1 MSCISTSRLL
11 THLRREK
18 GYIRARLWKPVME
31 DKLLEEAVAHVGE
44 AVGDSVE
51 KVIGDRPWVF
61 SLWRF
66 LLYAVPLGFCVYLLN
81 GVYGWV

>member
-1 MSCISTSRLL
+1 MV
-11 THLRREK
+11 LRREK
-18 GYIRARLWKPVME
+18 GYIRALRWQSMME

-66 LLYAVPLGFCVYLLN
+66 SLYAVPLGFCVYLLN
-81 GVYGWV
+81 GVYGWI

>member
-1 MSCISTSRLL
+1 MV
-11 THLRREK
+11 LRREK
-18 GYIRARLWKPVME
+18 GYIRALRWQSMME

-51 KVIGDRPWVF
+51 KVIGGRSWML

-66 LLYAVPLGFCVYLLN
+66 SLYAVPLGFCVYLLN
-81 GVYGWV
+81 GVYGWI

>member
-1 MSCISTSRLL
+1 MPQ
-11 THLRREK
+11 RREK
-18 GYIRARLWKPVME
+18 DYKCALRWQTMME

-44 AVGDSVE
+44 AVSDTVE

-66 LLYAVPLGFCVYLLN
+66 SLYAVPLVFCVYLLN
-81 GVYGWV
+81 GVYGWF

>member
-1 MSCISTSRLL
+1 
-11 THLRREK
+11 
-18 GYIRARLWKPVME
+18 ME

-61 SLWRF
+61 SLWRIS
-66 LLYAVPLGFCVYLLN
+66 LYAVPLGFCIYLLN
-81 GVYGWV
+81 GVYGWI

>member
-1 MSCISTSRLL
+1 MSQ
-11 THLRREK
+11 RREK
-18 GYIRARLWKPVME
+18 DYKYALRWQTMME

-66 LLYAVPLGFCVYLLN
+66 SLYAVPLGFCFYLLN
-81 GVYGWV
+81 GVYSWISFIQR

>member
-1 MSCISTSRLL
+1 
-11 THLRREK
+11 
-18 GYIRARLWKPVME
+18 ME

-44 AVGDSVE
+44 AVGDTVE

-66 LLYAVPLGFCVYLLN
+66 SLYASSRLLCLSPQRCLRLDLN
-81 GVYGWV
+81 GSTTA